1 MIVRAGSWLDLPST
15 ERIWGIHVRISL
27 DRVGAGLGVMRQE
40 AEVRALITQLDP
52 HGVIHDIYC
61 DNDVS
66 ASDRRKKRKNYA
78 RMAKDIE
85 SRQIN
90 AVGCWHLD
98 RVTRRPMELE
108 YLCEYAETLGTLFAA
123 VHGSIDLRT
132 SNGRMSARMDAAAAR
147 REVEL
152 KASRQRSANRQRAE
166 QGESWYGGMRPYGY
180 EDDRKTLREA
190 EAQVLRDAAERV
202 INGDSLRSIV
212 IDLDRRG
219 ILSSTGK
226 PWQAVT
232 LRRALLNPRIAGWRT
247 VDGVKVARGNWDAII
262 DDETQAKLAAILT
275 DPSRNTGG
283 GGGSGARKYLLGGGF
298 LVCGIPGCGK
308 PLQSQPSNSGARGYV
323 CRKAPPI
330 GGCGRIRV
338 AAEAVEAEVA
348 ARVLS
353 RFASPA
359 VARRLQA
366 AMNSQTENDILTQIG
381 AYEERIDEAARDY
394 TRGQMSKRAMQTIE
408 KTAEDEIRALRGQIR
423 TNHRMGDLPQGLG
436 PMELARWWKDAS
448 LDRKRDLISVVLDHV
463 AVGPVTRV
471 GFTGLDL
478 DRLNWVWKV

>member
-1 MIVRAGSWLDLPST
+1 MIVRGGSWLDLPLT
-15 ERIWGIHVRISL
+15 DRVWGVYVRISL
-27 DRVGAGLGVMRQE
+27 DRVGAGLGVIRQE
-40 AEVRALITQLDP
+40 TEVRELITRLDP
-52 HGVIHDIYC
+52 HGVIYDIYC

-66 ASDRRKKRKNYA
+66 ASDRRKKRKQYA

-85 SRQIN
+85 TGQIN

-98 RVTRRPMELE
+98 RATRHPMELE
-108 YLCEYAETLGTLFAA
+108 YLCEYAENLGTLFAA

-132 SNGRMSARMDAAAAR
+132 SNGRMAARMDAAAAR

-152 KASRQRSANRQRAE
+152 KATRQRSANRQRAE

-180 EDDRKTLREA
+180 DTDRTTIIEA
-190 EAQVLRDAAERV
+190 EAEVLRDAAKRV

-212 IDLDRRG
+212 VDLDRRG

-226 PWQAVT
+226 AWQAVT

-247 VDGVKVARGNWDAII
+247 VDGVKVAHGKWDAII

-275 DPSRNTGG
+275 DPSRKAGT
-283 GGGSGARKYLLGGGF
+283 GGGSGARKYLLGGF

-338 AAEAVEAEVA
+338 AAEPIEEEVA

-366 AMNSQTENDILTQIG
+366 AMNSQTEGDILDQIK
-381 AYEERIDEAARDY
+381 AYEDRLDSAARDY

-408 KTAEDEIRALRGQIR
+408 KTAEEEIRKLRGQIA
-423 TNHRMGDLPQGLG
+423 TNHRLADLPQGLG
-436 PMELARWWKDAS
+436 PVELARWWQDAS
-448 LDRKRDLISVVLDHV
+448 LERKRDLVSVVLDHV